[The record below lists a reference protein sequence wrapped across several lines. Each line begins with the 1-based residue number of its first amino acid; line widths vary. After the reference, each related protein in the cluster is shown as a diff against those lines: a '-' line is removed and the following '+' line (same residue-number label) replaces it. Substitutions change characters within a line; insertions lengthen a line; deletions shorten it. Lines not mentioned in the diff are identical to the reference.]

1 MACCCVSSARCHTR
15 LLRNGG
21 FCHGLSRLAI
31 VSSRS
36 QIPLTRRLKSRFSD
50 KSSLFNEI
58 LHQILRV
65 PICLIS
71 NLFFTSCFINCHRFT
86 AVEDE
91 CWGFAA
97 LNLYKRDRVD
107 CLCYSSSAFIAFVS
121 YSYCL
126 EPTLVIGQGL
136 KVRDQAAV
144 KLCLIYDPYFRSVIA
159 GYIWVREYLVR
170 STIAAHVLATIN

>member
-1 MACCCVSSARCHTR
+1 MASCCVSSTRCHTR

-36 QIPLTRRLKSRFSD
+36 QIPLTRRLESRFSD

-65 PICLIS
+65 LICLI
-71 NLFFTSCFINCHRFT
+71 TSCFINCHCFT
-86 AVEDE
+86 AIEDE
-91 CWGFAA
+91 CWRFAA
-97 LNLYKRDRVD
+97 LHLYKRDRVD

-121 YSYCL
+121 YSHCL

-136 KVRDQAAV
+136 KVRDQATV

-170 STIAAHVLATIN
+170 STVAAHVLATVN